1 MSKIAIIIACLMLV
15 CSIIEREATTKN
27 EGLYVIT
34 NLAAVGVFGTGGP
47 RAVQLGLRFTF

>member
-1 MSKIAIIIACLMLV
+1 MLV